1 MQSALNPATT
11 EAMDQVND
19 ILRVADSARPNTELE
34 DATIGL
40 AGVPTALRDIRDY
53 YNSDMKFIVIATI
66 VIVFLILVILLRA
79 LVAPIY
85 LIGSVLISYLS
96 ALGIGTLVFQ
106 LILGQE
112 MHWSLPG
119 LSFILLV
126 AIGADYNMLLI
137 SRIRD
142 ESPHGIR
149 IGVIRTVGS
158 TGGVITSAGLIFA
171 ASMFGL
177 VGASINTMAQ
187 AGFTIGIGI
196 VLDTFLVRTVT
207 VPALTTMIG
216 RANWWPSELGRDP
229 STPPTKADRW
239 LRRVKGHRRKAPI
252 PAPKPPHT
260 KVVRNTNGHAS
271 KAATKSVPNGKPA
284 DLAEGNGEYLIDHLR
299 RHSLPLFGYAAM
311 PAYDVVDGVSKPNG
325 DGATSVKNPSTIYSA
340 TRCRCSVLPAYRA
353 TTVGMTRL
361 SANPQSVTRGQS
373 PTRS

>member
-1 MQSALNPATT
+1 
-11 EAMDQVND
+11 
-19 ILRVADSARPNTELE
+19 
-34 DATIGL
+34 
-40 AGVPTALRDIRDY
+40 
-53 YNSDMKFIVIATI
+53 
-66 VIVFLILVILLRA
+66 
-79 LVAPIY
+79 
-85 LIGSVLISYLS
+85 
-96 ALGIGTLVFQ
+96 
-106 LILGQE
+106 
-112 MHWSLPG
+112 
-119 LSFILLV
+119 
-126 AIGADYNMLLI
+126 
-137 SRIRD
+137 
-142 ESPHGIR
+142 
-149 IGVIRTVGS
+149 
-158 TGGVITSAGLIFA
+158 
-171 ASMFGL
+171 
-177 VGASINTMAQ
+177 
-187 AGFTIGIGI
+187 
-196 VLDTFLVRTVT
+196 
-207 VPALTTMIG
+207 MIG